1 MSEGRRASN
10 AQRRRNT
17 SSSGEDRSP
26 FVLRSGPRRAF
37 DYIRSRTTSSPARFA
52 VVVFVTLILLFT
64 ALLSLPAA
72 TELGSSDS
80 RSPTRCSPLSPRSAS
95 PG

>member
-52 VVVFVTLILLFT
+52 VVVFVALILLFT

-72 TELGSSDS
+72 IELG
-80 RSPTRCSPLSPRSAS
+80 
-95 PG
+95 